1 MANKRLI
8 GGATTKVAPGGGR
21 GGEEES
27 LLFATSDRLTVFGGQ
42 DGLEM
47 VSCTAI
53 DDDSPSIVNEVIGRA
68 SEVPPGE
75 KKVFTVREKKILVIN
90 DNGTLYAT
98 GGICSHYNYSL
109 ENGKL
114 FGIYSKG
121 RIRCPLHG
129 ACFNVK
135 TGDMED
141 YPGFD
146 SIPTFD
152 VTEKDGDLILNT
164 TEKNLENARRTRKSA
179 VRSVCDD
186 HPIIVVG
193 GGISAAT
200 FVESARLNNCPTP
213 ITMITEEEF
222 PSYDRVLL
230 SKVSL
235 TRVRN
240 LLVRVVTP
248 IISERKPVAEGKDI
262 RLRSDE
268 YYKENHIDVLTK
280 TRVSKSVQT
289 HPQPACISREGAAV
303 IGVDIAHRRISLS
316 NGDCLPYS
324 KLVLALGGAPRRLTV
339 PGADLKNVF
348 TLRTV
353 SEANSIAAASV
364 GQRVVCI
371 GGSFIGMEIA
381 SALAATAASVT
392 VVCATKEP
400 LPALGTDIGEVIR
413 KRFEAKGVKILT
425 NALAERLEGVSE
437 VSGVTLKSGETIQ
450 ADVVIAGIGVEPP
463 TAWLKDTCIELD
475 GRGFIKVDK
484 HFRTTAD
491 WIFAIGDAVAAPLP
505 LWNIDSIN
513 IQHFQTAQAHGQ
525 MLGYSIV
532 GRPYPRDIVPFF
544 WTLFFFEF
552 GIRFAGCSHEA
563 DETVVHGSLDDLNFT
578 KYYLKDGVVVAVAS
592 AGPVPIAIQF
602 LELFQRKIV
611 ISRKD
616 IEK

>member
-1 MANKRLI
+1 MYKALAREAL
-8 GGATTKVAPGGGR
+8 R
-21 GGEEES
+21 H
-27 LLFATSDRLTVFGGQ
+27 LTGSPLSPSFSN
-42 DGLEM
+42 LEM

-109 ENGKL
+109 EN
-114 FGIYSKG
+114 GIYSKG

-230 SKVSL
+230 SK
-235 TRVRN
+235 
-240 LLVRVVTP
+240 
-248 IISERKPVAEGKDI
+248 KPVAEGKDI

-280 TRVSKSVQT
+280 TR
-289 HPQPACISREGAAV
+289 V

-616 IEK
+616 IEKNASDDWMPWLNK